1 MTHQIE
7 HEYKLTAS
15 DPEVLSAI
23 RESTLIHEHLV
34 PGSTLPAQAF
44 RARYYDTHDLVL
56 HDLKWSFRARQEGE
70 RWRAALKIGSALENG
85 LLKCQEYQANIT
97 GWLQTPA
104 ALPGGPLREK
114 LLSRLQHDDALHER
128 VSINMQRHQCEL
140 NIEGI
145 HVEMVT
151 DAGTIH
157 ANGQSVTLYEVE
169 VEQRNGDLETIQHFI
184 DQLANE
190 FTLRPSTQS
199 KHQLGLALYSQAW
212 V

>member
-23 RESTLIHEHLV
+23 RKSTLVHDHLV
-34 PGSTLPAQAF
+34 PDSIIPARDF
-44 RARYYDTHDLVL
+44 KARYYDTHDLIL
-56 HDLKWSFRARQEGE
+56 HDLRWSFRARQEGK
-70 RWRAALKIGSALENG
+70 RWRAALKIGNALENG
-85 LLKCQEYQANIT
+85 LLKCQEYQADIS
-97 GWLQTPA
+97 GWLETPSV
-104 ALPGGPLREK
+104 LPDGLLREK
-114 LLSRLQHDDALHER
+114 LLSQLQHDDALHER
-128 VSINMQRHQCEL
+128 VRIDMQRHQCEL

-151 DAGTIH
+151 DAGTIS

-184 DQLANE
+184 DQLADD
-190 FTLRPSTQS
+190 FPLQPSTQS
-199 KHQLGLALYSQAW
+199 KHQLGLELFE